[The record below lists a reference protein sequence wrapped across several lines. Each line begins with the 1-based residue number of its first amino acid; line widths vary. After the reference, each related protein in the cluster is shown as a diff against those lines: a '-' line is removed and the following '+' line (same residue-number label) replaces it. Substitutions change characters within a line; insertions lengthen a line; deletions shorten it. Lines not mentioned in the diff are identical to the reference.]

1 MYSLRKMKRSKRPV
15 NVVMTEETIQKAK
28 ALQTAETRPSLSNL
42 VAVLIV
48 REHARV
54 FPNAPTFVAETT
66 PETAVAA

>member
-1 MYSLRKMKRSKRPV
+1 
-15 NVVMTEETIQKAK
+15 MTEETIQKAK